1 MAIHT
6 AISIGFTPRIG
17 GSVIVQVEFDINNPR
32 VRKARLGARLSKP
45 MRLAFLK
52 FTVALLLVGMIFVVI
67 TGHKFGYLLGIPA
80 IPLLMVWVWYKGELQ
95 ALPPTF
101 QPNATVIKLHEA
113 LDARVIGRLKTS
125 QPSPYDIWKAVN
137 GMWRQQFFSVRF
149 GIGTDIFE
157 QSLSRDPTHTPVI
170 IEQAVHFAEIE
181 QQAGI
186 SGSALTVALLFSIQ
200 GYESYLQQL
209 QLEPDDIVAG
219 LRWQQRI
226 VAILG
231 YLAERHSAGGIA
243 RDWTAGYTPLLNQVG
258 HNVSQE
264 VQLNKGLLLHD
275 TESHQQTIQQLV
287 GFLKQ
292 GSRNNV
298 VLVGDVGVGKTT
310 AVKAFARN
318 LLFDRDVPEEIR
330 YAQVF
335 SLDAAVILANTKG
348 RAALEDIVLRI
359 LNETYHAKNII
370 LFLDDAQ
377 LFLEEGTGSAD
388 LSNLLLPVMQAGN
401 LRIVLSM
408 TPQQWQHLSAHN
420 SALAG
425 LLNAVMVQ
433 PPTQENIMNIMEDQ
447 VLLVEYH
454 HKVTFMYQAIQE
466 AYRLADRYM
475 SDTAFPGK
483 GIRLLETAVNN
494 AAGSLVTA
502 ESVQKSIESS
512 LGVKVSKATH
522 TEKQQLLHLEDELHQ
537 RMINQSR
544 AVQVV
549 SDALRRSRSGVG
561 NPNRPVGTFLFLGP
575 TGVGKTELTKAL
587 ADAYFGG
594 KEHMVR
600 VDMNEYVQSS
610 DVERLLASS
619 AAENTNSFLSQ
630 MKRDPFSVVL
640 FDEIE
645 KAHPDIV
652 NTLLQLIDEGRIRDS
667 DNREVSFRDAIII
680 ATSNAG
686 ANEIRQ
692 RIEAGQNLETF
703 EQEFIDQLVAT
714 NQFKPEFLNRFDEIV
729 LFRPLNKPELLQ
741 VVELLIQEVNVT
753 LNRQKVRVE
762 LTDAAKQWIVDNGY
776 DARLG
781 ARPMRR
787 MVQRSVEN
795 IVAKR
800 LLQTD
805 SAAGNVFTLDVAE
818 LAAEHSTSS

>member
-1 MAIHT
+1 MQI
-6 AISIGFTPRIG
+6 
-17 GSVIVQVEFDINNPR
+17 EFDPRHPR
-32 VRKARLGARLSKP
+32 VKKARLAAWFSKP
-45 MRLAFLK
+45 MRLTLLK
-52 FTVALLLVGMIFVVI
+52 FFVVLLIGGMLLTVI
-67 TGHKFGYLLGIPA
+67 TGYLGYLLGVPA
-80 IPLLMVWVWYKGELQ
+80 VPLFMLWMWYRGELQ
-95 ALPPTF
+95 YLPPHF
-101 QPNATVIKLHEA
+101 QPGEQVIKLHEA
-113 LDARVIGRLKTS
+113 LEAYVVGRLKTNN
-125 QPSPYDIWKAVN
+125 PSPYDLWKAVS

-149 GIGTDIFE
+149 GLGVDIFE
-157 QSLSRDPTHTPVI
+157 QSLSHEASQTPAI
-170 IEQAVHFAEIE
+170 IEQAIKFAEIE
-181 QQAGI
+181 HKPGI
-186 SGSALTVALLFSIQ
+186 SGAALTVALLFSIP
-200 GYESYLQQL
+200 EHKTYLQQL
-209 QLEPDDIVAG
+209 QLEPDDILAG

-226 VAILG
+226 IAVLD
-231 YLAERHSAGGIA
+231 YLAERHATGGIA
-243 RDWTAGYTPLLNQVG
+243 RDWTAGYTPILNQVG

-275 TESHQQTIQQLV
+275 TRSHQQTIQQLV

-310 AVKAFARN
+310 SVQAFARR
-318 LLFDRDVPEEIR
+318 LLFDKDVPQELK

-348 RAALEDIVLRI
+348 RAALEDIILRI
-359 LNETYHAKNII
+359 LNEAYHAKNII

-408 TPQQWQHLSAHN
+408 TPQQWQHLSARN
-420 SALAG
+420 AALAG
-425 LLNAVMVQ
+425 LLNAVIVQ
-433 PPTQENIMNIMEDQ
+433 PPAQENIISIMEDQ
-447 VLLVEYH
+447 VLLIEYR
-454 HKVTFMYQAIQE
+454 HKVTFMYQAILE

-475 SDTAFPGK
+475 TDTAFPGK
-483 GIRLLETAVNN
+483 GIRLLETAVNH
-494 AAGSLVTA
+494 AFDKLVTA

-587 ADAYFGG
+587 ADVYFGG
-594 KEHMVR
+594 AEHMVR

-619 AAENTNSFLSQ
+619 TSDNANAFLSQ
-630 MKRDPFSVVL
+630 MRRDPFSVVL

-652 NTLLQLIDEGRIRDS
+652 NTLLQLIDEGKIRDS

-686 ANEIRQ
+686 ANEIRK
-692 RIEAGQNLETF
+692 RIEAGQDLESF
-703 EQEFIDQLVAT
+703 EPEFIDQLIST
-714 NQFKPEFLNRFDEIV
+714 NQFRPEFLNRFDEIV

-741 VVELLIQEVNVT
+741 VVDLLIQETNKT
-753 LNRQKVRVE
+753 LDRQKVRVQ
-762 LTDAAKQWIVDNGY
+762 LTDAARQWIVDNGY

-805 SAAGNVFTLDVAE
+805 SAAGNVFTLDVAD
-818 LAAEHSTSS
+818 LAAEQQPTANQSPMKS